1 MANNIKISSVARG
14 IQEGTY
20 YLITDTNEI
29 FLFDRYGRQKT
40 EKVTHSILQDQD
52 LTWELRNGDVTTKL
66 LV

>member
-1 MANNIKISSVARG
+1 MARG